1 MWWGAGMDVV
11 GKGYKKRLL
20 NRYYIGFRFIRLI
33 GKK

>member
-1 MWWGAGMDVV
+1 MWWGRDGRR